1 MIDFGVL
8 DRTAAQEYCDAY
20 AAAIPE
26 RVRWLR
32 EEVLRTGGPDA
43 VDGKLESLEP
53 IWAWTWKRLREPGGP
68 CVDLPGRPPW
78 YSQDRS
84 NPDLSDGAL
93 WIIDALGCYLAALA
107 QQAVPA
113 AEWAVYRMPRK
124 YKDIDQNRAMLFGLP
139 RERPA
144 DPARMVYGDVI
155 GTVIHGE
162 PVDPLSLRP
171 VLRFARTDRPLS
183 GLPAQDVTLPR

>member
-8 DRTAAQEYCDAY
+8 DRAAAQAYCDAY
-20 AAAIPE
+20 AYAAAVPE

-32 EEVLRTGGPDA
+32 SAVLRTGGPANA
-43 VDGKLESLEP
+43 VDGSPGSLDP
-53 IWAWTWKRLREPGGP
+53 LWTWAWQRLREPGGP
-68 CVDLPGRPPW
+68 VVDLPGRPPW
-78 YSQDRS
+78 YSPDRPS
-84 NPDLSDGAL
+84 RYLSDGAL

-107 QQAVPA
+107 QQAIPA
-113 AEWAVYRMPRK
+113 AEWAVYRMPKK

-162 PVDPLSLRP
+162 PVDPLSLRRLYVSLVP
-171 VLRFARTDRPLS
+171 TAP
-183 GLPAQDVTLPR
+183 